1 MNEIVQGN
9 RTADDSPR
17 WNARPGLPFGL
28 LVMATLPF
36 LFLSLPVLALAWRTI
51 PSGQWISSLK
61 DPVVTQALLLSLGT
75 TFLTLI
81 LVVGIGTPVAY
92 LLARYR
98 FPGYRVVDTVID
110 LPMVLPPAV
119 AGLALLMLLGRRGL
133 LGGIMESL
141 GITIA
146 FTTTAVILAQAFV
159 SAPFYIR
166 SARAGFEA
174 VDPTLERVAAT
185 LGESELGVFFRVTI
199 PLAFPSLIG
208 GAVMAWARA
217 LGEFGATIMFA
228 GNFPGRT
235 QTMSLAVYTVLESDL
250 WAALT
255 LAMLLVFLS
264 FIALITF
271 RAAIGRATRPT
282 HSS

>member
-1 MNEIVQGN
+1 MEGYSS
-9 RTADDSPR
+9 REGSWR
-17 WNARPGLPFGL
+17 SLPLGL
-28 LVMATLPF
+28 LALAVLPF
-36 LFLSLPVLALAWRTI
+36 LFLSVPILALAWRTI
-51 PSGQWISSLK
+51 PNGQWMTSLTS
-61 DPVVTQALLLSLGT
+61 PVVTQALFLSLST
-75 TFLTLI
+75 TLLTLV
-81 LVVGIGTPVAY
+81 LVVSLGTPVAY

-98 FPGYRVVDTVID
+98 FPGHRLMDTVVD

-133 LGGIMESL
+133 LGGVL
-141 GITIA
+141 DGIGISVA
-146 FTTTAVILAQAFV
+146 FTTAAVVLAQSFV

-185 LGESELGVFFRVTI
+185 LGESELWVFFRITV
-199 PLAFPSLIG
+199 PLAFPSLVG
-208 GAVMAWARA
+208 GAVMAWTRA

-235 QTMSLAVYTVLESDL
+235 QTMSLAVYTALESDL

-255 LAMLLVFLS
+255 LAMLLVILS

-271 RAAIGRATRPT
+271 RLAVGRNTRPT